1 MVVAQKNQSSLTE
14 YSRCEHRSRLQ
25 AQKQNED
32 YRVNKDDDS
41 IAEKVDRA
49 LWKDSVLRSTDY
61 GEIDVDV
68 VGRTVYLSGYVNSRS
83 NQRRAIT
90 AAQMIP
96 GVLEVKSYLFSD
108 DNLIRAVA
116 GMLGKIEHSY
126 GVKFFTGAQNGVV
139 GLNGEV
145 GSETVRNLAEK
156 YAASVPGVRGVI
168 NSVRA
173 PGVDVKAE
181 DQRFLQPIIG
191 AKIYF
196 RDGQFGIVQ
205 KVIINPS
212 NRRVLAMIVQEQD
225 SSFIEY
231 GKDQSPLRLMVIPM
245 SSIRYLTKSA
255 GFLHIDSKEAAL
267 IRDFEISNFITP
279 EGSWTPPYPYCPD
292 EVFFPIES
300 NEIKDDDEHGLLVR
314 RSLSTNLGQIMA
326 TLNEPDSKVI

>member
-1 MVVAQKNQSSLTE
+1 MVVAQKIQSSLTQ
-14 YSRCEHRSRLQ
+14 YSRCEHRSWLQ
-25 AQKQNED
+25 AQKQNPD
-32 YRVNKDDDS
+32 YQANNADNS
-41 IAEKVDRA
+41 IAEKVDHA

-68 VGRTVYLSGYVNSRS
+68 VDRTVYLSGYVNSRS

-96 GVLEVKSYLFSD
+96 GVLEVKSYLYSD

-116 GMLGKIEHSY
+116 GVLGKIEHSY

-145 GSETVRNLAEK
+145 DSETVRNLAEK
-156 YAASVPGVRGVI
+156 YATSVPGVRGVI

-173 PGVDVKAE
+173 AGVDVKAE
-181 DQRFLQPIIG
+181 DQRFLQPVIG
-191 AKIYF
+191 EKIYF
-196 RDGQFGIVQ
+196 RDGLISIVQ

-212 NRRVLAMIVQEQD
+212 NRLVLAMIVQEQG

-245 SSIRYLTKSA
+245 SNIRYLTKSA
-255 GFLHIDSKEAAL
+255 GFLHIDSKEAAM
-267 IRDFEISNFITP
+267 IEDFEISNFITP
-279 EGSWTPPYPYCPD
+279 EEDWTPPYPYCPD
-292 EVFFPIES
+292 EVLFPIETD
-300 NEIKDDDEHGLLVR
+300 EIMDDEHGLLFR
-314 RSLSTNLGQIMA
+314 RSLSTTLGQIMV
-326 TLNEPDSKVI
+326 TLTDPDSKVI